1 MFLHL
6 FIHSANMLSILCFI
20 LKVLEF
26 GVKMIDIAIASSV
39 FAAFSHPTDQ
49 MSGNRYNRF
58 PRRGMLGS

>member
-20 LKVLEF
+20 LRVLEF
-26 GVKMIDIAIASSV
+26 GVKMIDIAIASTV
-39 FAAFSHPTDQ
+39 FAAFSQPADQ
-49 MSGNRYNRF
+49 MSMNRYHRF